1 MFEYGAILKGSQTP
15 KKKRNSVVAFEY
27 GAILKGSQT
36 ISERYN
42 AADKFE
48 YGAILK
54 GSQTV
59 ELRAVV
65 EVPFE
70 YGAILKGSQTIGS
83 GGCIIARKSE
93 FFAFL
98 RFVVDIF
105 SILVYIINGS

>member
-1 MFEYGAILKGSQTP
+1 MVFVDEQ
-15 KKKRNSVVAFEY
+15 
-27 GAILKGSQT
+27 
-36 ISERYN
+36 
-42 AADKFE
+42 KFE

-54 GSQTV
+54 GSQTYRCLH
-59 ELRAVV
+59 ELQELFEYGAILKGSQTADYQYMQFKL
-65 EVPFE
+65 FE

>member
-1 MFEYGAILKGSQTP
+1 MQPTFEYGAILKGSQTFQEDY
-15 KKKRNSVVAFEY
+15 KMSC
-27 GAILKGSQT
+27 
-36 ISERYN
+36 
-42 AADKFE
+42 KFE

-54 GSQTV
+54 GSQTTGGYFTG
-59 ELRAVV
+59 VV
-65 EVPFE
+65 WFE

>member
-1 MFEYGAILKGSQTP
+1 MFEYGAILKGSQTLQDATRRP
-15 KKKRNSVVAFEY
+15 KK
-27 GAILKGSQT
+27 
-36 ISERYN
+36 
-42 AADKFE
+42 
-48 YGAILK
+48 
-54 GSQTV
+54 
-59 ELRAVV
+59 
-65 EVPFE
+65 FE

>member
-1 MFEYGAILKGSQTP
+1 MALVYDQFEYGAILKGSQTNAP
-15 KKKRNSVVAFEY
+15 FLILILRFEY

-36 ISERYN
+36 
-42 AADKFE
+42 ADYQYMQFK
-48 YGAILK
+48 L
-54 GSQTV
+54 
-59 ELRAVV
+59 
-65 EVPFE
+65 FE

>member
-1 MFEYGAILKGSQTP
+1 MSC
-15 KKKRNSVVAFEY
+15 
-27 GAILKGSQT
+27 
-36 ISERYN
+36 
-42 AADKFE
+42 KFE

-54 GSQTV
+54 GSQTTGGYFTG
-59 ELRAVV
+59 VV
-65 EVPFE
+65 WFE